1 MTHDTPRKGGSA
13 PDPMK
18 SDLGRPAPNKVTSG
32 GDVDGLGTPGGP
44 VTEGSPGTG
53 DETM

>member
-1 MTHDTPRKGGSA
+1 MTDQPRKGGSTL
-13 PDPMK
+13 DPMK
-18 SDLGRPAPNKVTSG
+18 SDLGRPDAPDVVTSG
-32 GDVDGLGTPGGP
+32 GDVEGLGTPGGP